1 MKTII
6 NSLLLF
12 FVSVFNTF
20 GQQISAD
27 YSLPVFG
34 SFVYNPD
41 TTNAF
46 LVFGAS
52 I

>member
-20 GQQISAD
+20 GQEISAD
-27 YSLPVFG
+27 YALQVFG
-34 SFVYNPD
+34 FFVYNPD
-41 TTNAF
+41 TKNAF